1 MDRSIL
7 CGLLWIDNQDMK
19 RKRKLRLVSPF
30 VKRDGQYSS
39 TYEYNSHLVVMVV
52 KKGMVDHILA
62 SRVGLLLFWWKRWM
76 KRNSSKFQLLYV
88 NRKKTK
94 SERYRV
100 RDTQTWSKSITLKI
114 LSLSLGI
121 LSTPE
126 RWPDFSSF
134 SNIALERHNRPRN

>member
-1 MDRSIL
+1 
-7 CGLLWIDNQDMK
+7 
-19 RKRKLRLVSPF
+19 
-30 VKRDGQYSS
+30 
-39 TYEYNSHLVVMVV
+39 
-52 KKGMVDHILA
+52 
-62 SRVGLLLFWWKRWM
+62 M

-134 SNIALERHNRPRN
+134 SNIALERHNRPRNEVPKLRLSNKHKHIDIVQAVDSFSSFYKLSTGLTAVIIYQY